1 MSFPRLLVL
10 LLALLM
16 LAGCPAGTRAP
27 NADSQ
32 FSDYAVA
39 VRWNEFDKA
48 IAFVDPQLRQ
58 AQALTDLERERYK
71 LFQVTG
77 YEVKDRQVQAN
88 GDILQVVEI
97 RVVNRDTQIERV
109 VTDRQAWRLDAAAKR
124 YWLVS
129 GLPDFSAR

>member
-1 MSFPRLLVL
+1 MSFPRIVVLVL
-10 LLALLM
+10 ALVM

-27 NADSQ
+27 NPDSQ

-48 IAFVDPQLRQ
+48 IAFVDPQLRE

-109 VTDRQAWRLDAAAKR
+109 ITDRQAWRLDAEAKR